1 MMTIFN
7 ILVLVIFIIEMFVCF
22 TYEVLLQ
29 DIEKTEK
36 AWELISGYL
45 VRGYMFYCLLKG
57 MGMI

>member
-7 ILVLVIFIIEMFVCF
+7 ILVLVIFVIEMFVCF

-29 DIEKTEK
+29 DIGKIEK
-36 AWELISGYL
+36 AWELITGYF
-45 VRGYMFYCLLKG
+45 VRAYMFYCLLKG